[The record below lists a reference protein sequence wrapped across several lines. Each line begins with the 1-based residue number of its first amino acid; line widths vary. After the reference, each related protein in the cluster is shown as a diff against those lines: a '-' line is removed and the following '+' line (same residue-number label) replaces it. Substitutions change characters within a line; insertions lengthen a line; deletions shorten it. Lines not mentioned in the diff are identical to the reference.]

1 MTFSIVIY
9 DPNKEAWGVGVASKF
24 LAVGSLVP
32 WLKAGVGAIATQ
44 ALANLE
50 FGRKGLELLEK
61 YDAEKTLKILI
72 DSDPLR
78 ERRQVGIVDSKGLA
92 VAFTGKECHPY
103 AGHIVGD
110 KFTVQGNILAGEE
123 VLEAMAKEAEGRGK
137 VYERI
142 LRALKAGEDKGGDRR
157 GKQSAA
163 IIVVKKEDEKSMTVN
178 DKINPIKIGKYVDVR
193 VDDHKE
199 PIKELE
205 RILNLWISTFIDEE
219 MVNVSDY
226 NEIINKALKSLGYSS
241 LRDWVEINNFE
252 AKYTGDKIGKT
263 VLKVLL
269 DQANIKVETQ

>member
-1 MTFSIVIY
+1 MTFSIVVY
-9 DPNKEAWGVGVASKF
+9 DPNEEAWGVGVASKF

-61 YDAEKTLKILI
+61 YDADKTLKILI

-137 VYERI
+137 IYERI

-163 IIVVKKEDEKSMTVN
+163 IIVVKKEDEKSITVN

-226 NEIINKALKSLGYSS
+226 SDVINKALKSLGYSS